1 MNIPKYLA
9 ELLGTFGIVFCG
21 TGSIIINQQT
31 NGSIS
36 HLGIAITFGLIVMAM
51 IYCFGH
57 TSGAHFNPAVTL
69 ALCLSKKWHWKDFL
83 PYICSQAI
91 GAFLASG
98 LLKFLFPTNEL
109 LGTTLPIGP
118 WWQSFLLEVLLTYF
132 LMLGILMMAFSNN
145 KHANYTGL
153 IVGMIVLTE
162 ALFAGPVCG
171 ASMNPIR
178 SIAPAI
184 VSGHTEYIWLYISA
198 PFSGAILA
206 IPLWK
211 LLIKNQF

>member
-1 MNIPKYLA
+1 
-9 ELLGTFGIVFCG
+9 
-21 TGSIIINQQT
+21 
-31 NGSIS
+31 
-36 HLGIAITFGLIVMAM
+36 
-51 IYCFGH
+51 
-57 TSGAHFNPAVTL
+57 
-69 ALCLSKKWHWKDFL
+69 
-83 PYICSQAI
+83 
-91 GAFLASG
+91 
-98 LLKFLFPTNEL
+98 
-109 LGTTLPIGP
+109 
-118 WWQSFLLEVLLTYF
+118 
-132 LMLGILMMAFSNN
+132 MLGILMMAFSNN

>member
-69 ALCLSKKWHWKDFL
+69 ALCLSKKCHWKDFL

-153 IVGMIVLTE
+153 IVGMIVLIE

-211 LLIKNQF
+211 LLIKNPF